1 MCARCINR
9 KNRIRAASSDAVRAL
24 SRLLKTQCIRALLSV
39 AFTVSLL
46 PGASATSQM
55 TESDWIVAIARFVE
69 WPNTDLRDLIVC
81 SPPRARALTLGNRF
95 VRGLRLVE
103 KHVRNPE
110 DTKSCHVLVLFSEQK
125 PARWIQAI
133 RGLPILTI
141 GHGREFC
148 VYGGIVCIVAASDD
162 TLTRH
167 RVNLEMLARAG
178 LYARNELLTPQLAKE
193 QRAGAGERPGAA
205 K

>member
-1 MCARCINR
+1 
-9 KNRIRAASSDAVRAL
+9 VRAT
-24 SRLLKTQCIRALLSV
+24 SHHLKCHCLRALTSALLALSM
-39 AFTVSLL
+39 FPSLNAMS
-46 PGASATSQM
+46 PMNEA
-55 TESDWIVAIARFVE
+55 DWVVAIARFVE

-81 SPPRARALTLGNRF
+81 TPPRAGALMLSNRF
-95 VRGLRLVE
+95 VKGLRVVE
-103 KHVRNPE
+103 KQVKNPN
-110 DTKSCHVLVLFSEQK
+110 DAKSCHILVLFSERQ
-125 PARWIQAI
+125 PTRWIQAI

-148 VYGGIVCIVAASDD
+148 VYGGIVCVVAASDD

-178 LYARNELLTPQLAKE
+178 LYARNELLTPQLTKE
-193 QRAGAGERPGAA
+193 QRGGAGERAGAP